1 VLDLRVAVIGGGAA
15 GFFAAIAVKDNY
27 PLSTVK
33 IFEKS
38 TIPLSKVRISGGGRC
53 NLTNACFSLDELCK
67 AYPRGGK
74 KLKHLFRQFGP
85 KETIEWF
92 ESRGVPLVTQ
102 EDNCIFPLSQDSQ
115 SIISC
120 LLNESKR
127 VVTELFTSTEVTS
140 LKGLPDGTIE
150 LELSDPNLH
159 YQIFDKV
166 IVTTGG
172 SPKMRGLEWLER
184 LNHVIERPVPSL
196 FSFNL
201 PGESITKLMGVVAEN
216 TILTIQGSKIKS
228 HGALLITHWGVSGP
242 AALKLSSFGARLLNE
257 MCYNFNLSV
266 NWMDD
271 TDCERVTYTVKDLLN
286 SNLNRQISGVK
297 PQNIPSRLWR
307 HLLERCDIDENKRC
321 SEIGL
326 KGVNKIVNAL
336 TNDIYRVT
344 GKSAYKEE
352 FVTCG
357 GVSLKSVDMSSLES
371 RCVKN
376 LYFAGEILD
385 IDAITG
391 GYNLQNAWTTGYI
404 AGRHL

>member
-1 VLDLRVAVIGGGAA
+1 MPNLRIAVIGGGAA
-15 GFFAAIAVKDNY
+15 GFFAAIAAKENY
-27 PLSTVK
+27 PNSTVK

-38 TIPLSKVRISGGGRC
+38 TMPLSKVRISGGGRC

-67 AYPRGGK
+67 AYPRGGV
-74 KLKHLFRQFGP
+74 KLRHLFRQFGP

-92 ESRGVPLVTQ
+92 ESRGVPLAIQ
-102 EDNCIFPLSQDSQ
+102 EDNCIFPKSQDSG

-120 LLNESKR
+120 LLRETKKIGAD
-127 VVTELFTSTEVTS
+127 LILSTEVTS
-140 LKGLPDGTIE
+140 LKVLPDKTIE
-150 LELSDPNLH
+150 LGFDGINHVSG
-159 YQIFDKV
+159 IFDKV

-172 SPKMRGLEWLER
+172 SPKLRGLEWLEK
-184 LNHVIERPVPSL
+184 LNHTIERPVPSL

-216 TILTIQGSKIKS
+216 TTLTIQGSKIRS
-228 HGALLITHWGVSGP
+228 HGPLLITHWGMSGP
-242 AALKLSSFGARLLNE
+242 AALKLSSFGARFLNDV
-257 MCYNFNLSV
+257 CYNFNISV
-266 NWMDD
+266 NWMGETNSEDVN
-271 TDCERVTYTVKDLLN
+271 TIIKDLLQTN
-286 SNLNRQISGVK
+286 SGRQIAGVK
-297 PQNIPSRLWR
+297 PEVVPSRLWR
-307 HLLERCDIDENKRC
+307 HILERCDIDADKRC

-326 KGVNKIVNAL
+326 KSTNRVVNAL

-357 GVSLKSVDMSSLES
+357 GVSLRSIDMNTLES
-371 RCVKN
+371 KSVKN

-404 AGRHL
+404 AARLL